1 MTEPGNAAVPSDAS
15 RMSRLLDVARSVLA
29 EPDPE
34 VIYERIIGAARELT
48 GARYAALGVL
58 NEQRTQLERLHVA
71 GIDEATRRSIGD
83 LPRGRGVLGLLI
95 SDPRPLR
102 INDLSRHPARYGFP
116 PGHPV
121 MHNFLGVPVLIDGEV
136 CGSFYLAEKDG
147 EFNDLDEEVAL
158 IIADWAAVRM
168 SLARSQPPAARRWGD
183 REPANVEREQ

>member
-1 MTEPGNAAVPSDAS
+1 MW
-15 RMSRLLDVARSVLA
+15 RLLDVARSVLA

-34 VIYERIIGAARELT
+34 VIYERIVAAARELT

-58 NEQRTQLERLHVA
+58 DEQRTKLERLHV
-71 GIDEATRRSIGD
+71 GGMDEATRRAIGE

-102 INDLSRHPARYGFP
+102 INDLARHPARYGFP
-116 PGHPV
+116 PSHPV

-147 EFNDLDEEVAL
+147 DFNDLDEEVAL
-158 IIADWAAVRM
+158 IIADWAAVTV
-168 SLARSQPPAARRWGD
+168 SLARSQPPAARRWRD
-183 REPANVEREQ
+183 REPANADGAK